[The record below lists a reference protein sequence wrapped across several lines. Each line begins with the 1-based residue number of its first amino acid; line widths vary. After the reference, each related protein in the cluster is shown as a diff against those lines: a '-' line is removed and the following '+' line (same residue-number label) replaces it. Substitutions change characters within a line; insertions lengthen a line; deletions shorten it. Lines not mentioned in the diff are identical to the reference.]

1 MVVTTIWGRWG
12 WGYDASLLPYDG
24 VRVEEVTMFHSWLY
38 LMELKTDFDY
48 LFQVFR
54 AFQQVYWLLG
64 VVTKKNL
71 AFNTYSCKITTCLRM
86 GITYTFIGTG
96 FQMSHE
102 AGGDK
107 KDCANQ
113 YGGFYSL
120 FYN

>member
-1 MVVTTIWGRWG
+1 MVGVEGMVVTTIWGRWG
-12 WGYDASLLPYDG
+12 WGFDASLLPYDG

-96 FQMSHE
+96 F
-102 AGGDK
+102 
-107 KDCANQ
+107 
-113 YGGFYSL
+113 
-120 FYN
+120 